1 MFSTSLT
8 TAVIAGLFACGSI
21 TGLPEWSESY
31 GRAMALAGEKRK
43 PVAVFL
49 APGELVKLTNG
60 KGLPAETLTSLRAN
74 YIAVQIDTTT
84 ADGKKLAEAFG
95 IPQGV
100 VLSDRS
106 GKQMA
111 LKHEGQLTPEQ
122 LSEYLARYAT
132 TDRAETTEYR
142 TAASVPLHT
151 QYQPQ
156 QYHAPQYQTQHYQ
169 QPVQYQQP
177 RPVLNAIQ
185 NVGGFMMSPFT
196 GGG

>member
-8 TAVIAGLFACGSI
+8 TAVIAGLFASGSI
-21 TGLPEWSESY
+21 AGLPEWTESY
-31 GRAMALAGEKRK
+31 GKAVALAGEKRK

-60 KGLPAETLTSLRAN
+60 KGLPADTLKSLQSN

-84 ADGKKLAEAFG
+84 ADGKKLADAFG
-95 IPQGV
+95 LAQGV
-100 VLSDRS
+100 VLSDRT

-122 LSEYLARYAT
+122 LGEYLTKYAT
-132 TDRAETTEYR
+132 AEKVETTEYR
-142 TAASVPLHT
+142 TAVVPVQT

-156 QYHAPQYQTQHYQ
+156 QYQQYQ
-169 QPVQYQQP
+169 PQYQQP
-177 RPVLNAIQ
+177 RPVMNAIQ